1 MTIPSDDERDLTSDY
16 EVTRPPT
23 GGPGRWPTEM
33 ASDEARASIEQ
44 LIRDTEEPASRVALR
59 LTTVVVL
66 IVIVVAGTITWD
78 DLDGDIARN
87 EARIAELE
95 RQVAQLQS
103 ESGDR

>member
-1 MTIPSDDERDLTSDY
+1 MTSD
-16 EVTRPPT
+16 ET
-23 GGPGRWPTEM
+23 
-33 ASDEARASIEQ
+33 RASIEQ

-59 LTTVVVL
+59 LATVVVL

-95 RQVAQLQS
+95 REVAQLQS